1 MDFLDIFFVFFIV
14 VFLLGWAGVEAW
26 FSKSNDAKWITKARG
41 KKSLKKYRQSILGR
55 KLSGREKVGILSDI
69 EKKQFTEVETEQIYE
84 AMKREENRLIGR
96 WACWIFIILFLGVR
110 IFSGE

>member
-1 MDFLDIFFVFFIV
+1 MDFLDIFFVFSIV

-26 FSKSNDAKWITKARG
+26 FSKSKDAKWITKARG

-55 KLSGREKVGILSDI
+55 KLSGREKVGILS
-69 EKKQFTEVETEQIYE
+69 EVETEQIYE

-96 WACWIFIILFLGVR
+96 CACWFFIILFLGVR

>member
-1 MDFLDIFFVFFIV
+1 MDFLDIFFVFSIV

-55 KLSGREKVGILSDI
+55 KLSGREKVGILS
-69 EKKQFTEVETEQIYE
+69 EVETEQIYE

-96 WACWIFIILFLGVR
+96 CACWFFIILFLGVR

>member
-1 MDFLDIFFVFFIV
+1 MDFLDIFFVFCIV

-55 KLSGREKVGILSDI
+55 KLSGREKVGILS
-69 EKKQFTEVETEQIYE
+69 EVETEQIYE

-96 WACWIFIILFLGVR
+96 CACWFFIILFLGVR

>member
-55 KLSGREKVGILSDI
+55 KLSGREKVGILS
-69 EKKQFTEVETEQIYE
+69 EVETEQIYE

-96 WACWIFIILFLGVR
+96 CACWFFIILFLGVR

>member
-26 FSKSNDAKWITKARG
+26 FSKSNDSKWITKARG

-55 KLSGREKVGILSDI
+55 KLSGREKVGILS
-69 EKKQFTEVETEQIYE
+69 EVETEQIYE

-96 WACWIFIILFLGVR
+96 CACWFFIILFLGVR